1 VDFLAGEAID
11 VGVGQR
17 AALQEG
23 VAEWIIAV
31 VGHHRLAAVN
41 QGGYVPIAIRM
52 VIRMTGPGATGIPAG
67 TGQKPTDAAGPF
79 EAAAQVKAAGVADLR
94 HIIRVPLLDDA
105 HAVVKVE
112 DAVFKRPLRRLLL
125 QRARLGLRTR
135 TAPTR
140 RTQNVKF
147 QPLAQTP
154 NAVVVKVGAIGAVG
168 QVAGIR
174 GVPEP
179 LDEPVFVVIDVSVMA
194 VVAGGQVA
202 VAVIAVSGGEGVG
215 EFVLVI
221 DDERAERAVV
231 GQVFEVPGRV
241 VRVAA
246 VFGRGRTS
254 RDGELP
260 SGAVIVEI
268 VGDSVAVGV
277 R

>member
-1 VDFLAGEAID
+1 MDFLAGEAID
-11 VGVGQR
+11 VGVSER

-67 TGQKPTDAAGPF
+67 TGQKPTDAPGPF
-79 EAAAQVKAAGVADLR
+79 EAAAQVKAASVADQR
-94 HIIRVPLLDDA
+94 RIVSVALLDNA
-105 HAVVKVE
+105 PAVVKVE
-112 DAVFKRPLRRLLL
+112 DAVLKRPRRRRLL

-140 RTQNVKF
+140 RAENVKF
-147 QPLAQTP
+147 QPFAQTP
-154 NAVVVKVGAIGAVG
+154 DAVVVKVGAQGAVG
-168 QVAGIR
+168 QVAGVR

-179 LDEPVFVVIDVSVMA
+179 LDEPVFVVIDVSVVA
-194 VVAGGQVA
+194 VVPGGQVP
-202 VAVIAVSGGEGVG
+202 VAVIAVSGGERVG

-231 GQVFEVPGRV
+231 GQVFEVPGGV
-241 VRVAA
+241 VGVAA
-246 VFGRGRTS
+246 VLGRGGT
-254 RDGELP
+254 G
-260 SGAVIVEI
+260 
-268 VGDSVAVGV
+268 
-277 R
+277 

>member
-1 VDFLAGEAID
+1 
-11 VGVGQR
+11 
-17 AALQEG
+17 
-23 VAEWIIAV
+23 
-31 VGHHRLAAVN
+31 
-41 QGGYVPIAIRM
+41 
-52 VIRMTGPGATGIPAG
+52 
-67 TGQKPTDAAGPF
+67 
-79 EAAAQVKAAGVADLR
+79 
-94 HIIRVPLLDDA
+94 
-105 HAVVKVE
+105 
-112 DAVFKRPLRRLLL
+112 
-125 QRARLGLRTR
+125 
-135 TAPTR
+135 
-140 RTQNVKF
+140 
-147 QPLAQTP
+147 
-154 NAVVVKVGAIGAVG
+154 
-168 QVAGIR
+168 VAGIR